1 MLSARFRLHWSGW
14 ALYLLAASVAVADD
28 EAKPPETH
36 TVTPGPFQLQVDL
49 TGVFESEQMSEVI
62 LRPDAYSGLVVEKTV
77 PQGTRVAAGEPILWL
92 ETDKIDQQL
101 KNAEFDL
108 QQASLSLAQAELE
121 FSSVEAAAPLDLR
134 AAERAK
140 IEADKAL
147 DHYLKVDADMSLRLA
162 QESLKHSEYAVE
174 YSQEE
179 LDQLE
184 QMYKADDLTEQTE
197 EIILKRARR
206 ELDQSKFSLEFTK
219 IRSERTINEQ
229 IPRQKDEMKDAA
241 ERAAIAHQKALAT
254 IPRSVE
260 EKRIAL
266 QKQKF
271 AHAQQE
277 RELAKL
283 KADRELMVVE
293 APAAGIVY
301 YGQCERGKWTT
312 GDSLARQLR
321 KGGNLSP
328 NQVIITIVA
337 PGPGFVRTEIPE
349 ASVRFITPGTA
360 ATIVPTAFPR
370 TQVAGQFQSID
381 PIPISDGEFDA
392 KVDITG
398 DVGGAAIVPGMKCRV
413 KVLAYSRTD
422 ALAVPDSAVFSEE
435 ADEDQKYIYLYVK
448 DGEPKK
454 QSVQVGEESGNRTEI
469 VSGLS
474 AGDQILLKK
483 PDESQKLQTQSQKG
497 QSDK

>member
-14 ALYLLAASVAVADD
+14 ALYLLACSAALADE

-36 TVTPGPFQLQVDL
+36 TVAAGPFQLQIDL
-49 TGVFESEQMSEVI
+49 SGVFESEQMSEVI
-62 LRPDAYSGLVVEKTV
+62 LRPDVYSGLVVEKAV
-77 PQGTRVAAGEPILWL
+77 PQGTRVAAGEPIIWL
-92 ETDKIDQQL
+92 QTERIDEQL

-108 QQASLSLAQAELE
+108 QQASLSLAQAELD
-121 FSSVEAAAPLDLR
+121 FASAQAAAPLDLR

-140 IEADKAL
+140 QEADKAL
-147 DHYLKVDADMSLRLA
+147 DHYLKVDADMSLRFA
-162 QESLKHSEYAVE
+162 QESLKNSEYALE

-206 ELDQSKFSLEFTK
+206 EVDQSKFSLEFAK

-260 EKRIAL
+260 EKQIAL

-271 AHAQQE
+271 AHARQE
-277 RELAKL
+277 LELVKL
-283 KADRELMVVE
+283 KADRELMVVK

-312 GDSLARQLR
+312 GDSMARQLR

-328 NQVIITIVA
+328 NQVIATIVA
-337 PGPGFVRTEIPE
+337 PGPGFVRTEVPE

-360 ATIVPTAFPR
+360 ATVVPTAFPR
-370 TQVAGQFQSID
+370 MQIAGQFQSID
-381 PIPISDGEFDA
+381 PIPISDGEFDG
-392 KVDITG
+392 KVVLTG
-398 DVGGAAIVPGMKCRV
+398 DAGGASIVPGMKCAI
-413 KVLAYSRTD
+413 KVPAYSRTD
-422 ALAVPDSAVFSEE
+422 ALAVPSSAVFFEE
-435 ADEDQKYIYLYVK
+435 ANKDQKYVYLYVK
-448 DGEPKK
+448 DAEPKK
-454 QSVQVGEESGNRTEI
+454 LSVEVGETSGDRTEI
-469 VSGLS
+469 LSGLS

-483 PDESQKLQTQSQKG
+483 PE
-497 QSDK
+497 

>member
-1 MLSARFRLHWSGW
+1 MLSARLRLHWSGW
-14 ALYLLAASVAVADD
+14 ALCLLAASVAVADD

-36 TVTPGPFQLQVDL
+36 TVAPGPFQLQVDL
-49 TGVFESEQMSEVI
+49 SGVFESEQMSEVI
-62 LRPDAYSGLVVEKTV
+62 LRPDVYSGLVVEKAV
-77 PQGTRVAAGEPILWL
+77 AQGTKVAAGEPIVWL
-92 ETDKIDQQL
+92 ETDKIDEQL

-108 QQASLSLAQAELE
+108 QQAGLSLAQAELE
-121 FSSVEAAAPLDLR
+121 LASVEAAAPLDLR

-140 IEADKAL
+140 EESDKAL
-147 DHYLKVDADMSLRLA
+147 DHYLKVDADMSLRMA
-162 QESLKHSEYAVE
+162 QEMLKNSEYSLE
-174 YSQEE
+174 YAQEE

-206 ELDQSKFSLEFTK
+206 EVDQSKFSLEFTK
-219 IRSERTINEQ
+219 IRSDRTINEQ
-229 IPRQKDEMKDAA
+229 IPRQKVEMTDAA

-271 AHAQQE
+271 AYARQE
-277 RELAKL
+277 HELAKL
-283 KADRELMVVE
+283 QADRELMVVE

-312 GDSLARQLR
+312 GDSMARQLR

-337 PGPGFVRTEIPE
+337 PGPGFVRTEVPE
-349 ASVRFITPGTA
+349 ASVRFITSGTA

-370 TQVAGQFQSID
+370 MRIAGKFQSID
-381 PIPISDGEFDA
+381 PIPISDGSFDG
-392 KVDITG
+392 KVAITG
-398 DVGGAAIVPGMKCRV
+398 DTGGASIVPGMKCAI
-413 KVLAYSRTD
+413 KVAAYSRTD
-422 ALAVPDSAVFSEE
+422 ALAVPSSAVFSED
-435 ADEDQKYIYLYVK
+435 ADKDQKYVYLYIK
-448 DGEPKK
+448 DAEPKK
-454 QSVQVGEESGNRTEI
+454 QSVEVGETSGDRTEI
-469 VSGLS
+469 LSGLS

-483 PDESQKLQTQSQKG
+483 PE
-497 QSDK
+497 